1 MTTSSSV
8 HSQAF
13 SFMSFLQNG
22 VDPRTGQYTVSVSLP
37 ELKSNWLCGPA
48 AALSLSFNPI
58 NILDSGFGLGWNL
71 NLSQFTP
78 HNSIL
83 ALSTGETFKVT
94 GSGTEPAIKEK
105 KLDSFH
111 FYNNQDGTY
120 RVVHKSGLIEDL
132 TVGGSSDDRVALPTR
147 IYAPSGHSIS
157 LTYADFRGGQRLQSV
172 SDAQGEL
179 LRINREDY
187 SVEILIKPDNDG
199 SGKPLARYQMTL
211 NGSGWVTAIVL
222 PTADAAAWRFDYGS
236 GPIRGILCL
245 HKVNTPL
252 GGLDTIEYGD
262 GGHPYP
268 GSVSRPNL
276 PRVTCHRTY
285 PDFEQ
290 PMMEV
295 NYTYSAKNFLG
306 AGETVSW
313 EEGMDPLYNVP
324 HTYEYGSTATLTA
337 GGKDVRW
344 VDRTYN
350 RFHLLIEE
358 KTTQDHCV
366 KREATTYY
374 AQDIPFER
382 QVPQFQMPKA
392 TTTSWEMDNDSTRY
406 RAEVASSAF
415 DENGN
420 LIEEV
425 DPSGVKTVHTYY
437 PKEASDGCP
446 ADPEGFIRNRK
457 DSTIFPSPMPN
468 DGKTAPTL
476 RTRFCYTALDPLDGS
491 GLNQWLTNDSES
503 LVEVQGSNETTLK
516 HTLRTCYDEP
526 QKPFLHGRPFSQSE
540 TLNEKSSTTTYKY
553 DVFNSTLANEN
564 VLEIVETLTGF
575 DHVENSND
583 MRKVLRQQQ
592 SLLFGLPVL
601 KADTNGIYTL
611 TVYDALNRVITQT
624 VAPDSPQFAASRHY
638 RYYLTSL
645 DGQQASQEVDDV
657 KGVTTRTRFD
667 GVGRS
672 VYEGRKNTAN
682 SLQPDEF
689 RQTYAAEYD
698 ELGNLIRQTTQDWL
712 VDQPLA
718 LDNYFEYS
726 SWGDQSRVT
735 GPDGTATVS
744 DLSPFGNAGPIER
757 TWRESAEDPPQVSQ
771 LSQSEFNRFGKPDQ
785 VQRFDAE
792 RLNERL
798 LASRGQDDQCS
809 VTPHL
814 NALLASQEL
823 PTAGSVEYLYDGY
836 GNCIQ
841 QKEHMDGLERTTAYE
856 YDAWERIYRTTLAD
870 KTIVSRTFAEHFTGE
885 LPTSLKIQP
894 ANQQLPAVTTGEQ
907 AFDGLLRQ
915 TELKVG
921 PRLERYEYKPGQMQV
936 CRRITPASK
945 HIDYEYN
952 LNLTEQPTSIKTPD
966 GEACYSYDQKT
977 AALSTAANDQGK
989 YQYAYTGT
997 GDLFKETW
1005 TDNDNASKDVL
1016 HTSSLQGRPLSSSH
1030 TDGLD
1035 TRYDYDDHGRP
1046 KSATQGSLHAEFEYN
1061 ALGQGHRIT
1070 TSNLQSNASLVTE
1083 LKHDTL
1089 GREIERTLSLSGQPT
1104 RTITQTWQDDD
1115 QLKSR
1120 HLHIDGRSLLKEEF
1134 MYDLR
1139 KRLIRHTCSGEI
1151 RPKDAHGNT
1160 ITRQTFTFD
1169 ALDNIQQCITTFAN
1183 GHKDTAKF
1191 TYADDDSCQ
1200 LKEVT
1205 HTYMEGGYKEHQTFK
1220 YDADGHMLNDEQ
1232 GRQLSYDS
1240 QGRLLTVKEADSEQ
1254 LVSRYRYDGH
1264 NHLISVREGQQEE
1277 TLRYYEGYTLSHTL
1291 QGSTHTQYFFHG
1303 DLPLGEQQLHTH
1315 ERTIL
1320 LLTDASPSVIGESLQ
1335 GKLHTVVYSAYG
1347 ERSSADELTTLL
1359 AFNGEVREATSGWYL
1374 LGRGYRAYNPGLM
1387 RFHSPDS
1394 LSPFG
1399 SGGLNPYT
1407 YCLGN
1412 PITFRDPS
1420 GHRTDNSRRPGGP
1433 GYVDPIEEPK
1443 QKWWQK
1449 WLPVAGMVVAALVA
1463 VAFTPFTGGL
1473 SLGLVAGVAG
1483 IVLSAGALA
1492 VAIYATVEEND
1503 DMMSIAMWAGLGGSA
1518 VTIGA
1523 GLVTR
1528 VVAHVAMVA
1537 AAKAAAKA
1545 VAATIANAGGRGS
1558 AVGALIASSASI
1570 GGAGVGIAVTAGSI
1584 KSTRSAGAGS
1594 GSVGSFRSVGAGS
1607 GTVGSQSG
1615 GGGPSG
1621 SDGGSLQDWDVL
1633 PSSSGNQNNPIR
1645 RTSTTASRSGNE
1657 SSGGTVAPEP
1667 SKPERK
1673 HWIIKFFGWHK
1684 GVQGETATNIAHP
1697 QLNPWGKNPLSPW
1710 G

>member
-1 MTTSSSV
+1 MTMSSSV

-48 AALSLSFNPI
+48 AALSLNFNPI

-94 GSGTEPAIKEK
+94 GSGPEPAIKEK

-120 RVVHKSGLIEDL
+120 RVVHKSGLIEEL

-157 LTYADFRGGQRLQSV
+157 LTYAAFRGGQRLQSV

-211 NGSGWVTAIVL
+211 DGNGWVTAIVL
-222 PTADAAAWRFDYGS
+222 PSDDAASWRFDYGT

-245 HKVNTPL
+245 HEVKTPL
-252 GGLDTIEYGD
+252 GGLDTVEYGD

-268 GSVSRPNL
+268 GSVTRPNL
-276 PRVTCHRTY
+276 PRVTRHRTY
-285 PDFEQ
+285 PGFEQ

-295 NYTYSAKNFLG
+295 NYTYTAKNFLG
-306 AGETVSW
+306 AGTSVSV

-337 GGKDVRW
+337 GGKAVRW

-374 AQDIPFER
+374 AEDIPFER

-392 TTTSWEMDNDSTRY
+392 TKTSWEMDNDSTRY

-425 DPSGVKTVHTYY
+425 DPRGVRTVHTYY

-457 DSTIFPSPMPN
+457 DSTIVPSPQ
-468 DGKTAPTL
+468 GQAGAPTL
-476 RTRFCYTALDPLDGS
+476 RTHFRYTDLQPLDGS
-491 GLNQWLTNDSES
+491 GLKQWLVNDSES
-503 LVEVQGSNETTLK
+503 LVEVQGSEETALK
-516 HTLRTCYDEP
+516 QTQRTCYDEP
-526 QKPFLHGRPFSQSE
+526 KDPFLHGRPLSQSE
-540 TLNEKSSTTTYKY
+540 TLNEKTSTTTYTY
-553 DVFNSTLANEN
+553 SVFNSTLANEN
-564 VLEIVETLTGF
+564 VLEIVETFTGI
-575 DHVENSND
+575 DHVEDRND
-583 MRKVLRQQQ
+583 MRKIMRQQQ

-611 TVYDALNRVITQT
+611 TVFDALNRVVKET
-624 VAPDSPQFAASRHY
+624 VSPDSPQFAASRHY

-718 LDNYFEYS
+718 LDNYFEYNA
-726 SWGDQSRVT
+726 WGDQYRVT

-771 LSQSEFNRFGKPDQ
+771 LSQSEFNSFGKPDQ

-798 LASRGQDDQCS
+798 VASRGQDDQCS

-841 QKEHMDGLERTTAYE
+841 QKEHMDGLERTTGYE
-856 YDAWERIYRTTLAD
+856 YDVWERMYRTTLAD

-894 ANQQLPAVTTGEQ
+894 ANQQLPEVTVGQQ

-936 CRRITPASK
+936 SRRITPASK

-952 LNLTEQPTSIKTPD
+952 LNLTEQPISIKTPD
-966 GEACYSYDQKT
+966 GEARYSYDQKT
-977 AALSTAANDQGK
+977 ATLVTAANDQGQ

-1005 TDNDNASKDVL
+1005 TDNDNASKEVL
-1016 HTSSLQGRPLSSSH
+1016 HTSSLQGRPLSRSH

-1070 TSNLQSNASLVTE
+1070 TSNLQSNASLLTE

-1089 GREIERTLSLSGQPT
+1089 GREIERTLSLNGQPT

-1120 HLHIDGRSLLKEEF
+1120 HLHIAGRSLLKEEF
-1134 MYDLR
+1134 LYDLR

-1151 RPKDAHGNT
+1151 LPKDAHGNE
-1160 ITRQTFTFD
+1160 ITRQIFRFD
-1169 ALDNIQQCITTFAN
+1169 ELDNIQQCTTTFAN
-1183 GHKDTAKF
+1183 GRNDTARF

-1205 HTYMEGGYKEHQTFK
+1205 HTYIEGGYKERQAFE
-1220 YDADGHMLNDEQ
+1220 YDADGHMRNDEQ
-1232 GRQLSYDS
+1232 GRRLSYDS
-1240 QGRLLTVKEADSEQ
+1240 QGRLLEVKEADNEQ

-1291 QGSTHTQYFFHG
+1291 QGNTHTQYFFHG

-1335 GKLHTVVYSAYG
+1335 GKLHTVVYNAYG
-1347 ERSSADELTTLL
+1347 ERSSAEELTTLL

-1420 GHRTDNSRRPGGP
+1420 GHRGENSRRPGGP
-1433 GYVDPIEEPK
+1433 GYVDPVEEPK
-1443 QKWWQK
+1443 QSWWQK
-1449 WLPVAGMVVAALVA
+1449 WLGVAGMVVAALVA

-1473 SLGLVAGVAG
+1473 SIALAIGLVGLF
-1483 IVLSAGALA
+1483 LSFIALGF
-1492 VAIYATVEEND
+1492 AIYATLTEND
-1503 DMMSIAMWAGLGGSA
+1503 EIMAYATWGGLASS
-1518 VTIGA
+1518 VLTIGS
-1523 GLVTR
+1523 GIVSR
-1528 VVAHVAMVA
+1528 VLAHV

-1545 VAATIANAGGRGS
+1545 AAAAVAAEIARNGGGS
-1558 AVGALIASSASI
+1558 AVGALITSAGF
-1570 GGAGVGIAVTAGSI
+1570 GGVALGGTVFMGSI
-1584 KSTRSAGAGS
+1584 KSVNSAGASS
-1594 GSVGSFRSVGAGS
+1594 GMVGSFRSVGAGS
-1607 GTVGSQSG
+1607 GTVGSQSSG
-1615 GGGPSG
+1615 GGSRGSG
-1621 SDGGSLQDWDVL
+1621 GGSRQDRDAL
-1633 PSSSGNQNNPIR
+1633 PSSSGTQNNPIR
-1645 RTSTTASRSGNE
+1645 RTSTTASSSSSE
-1657 SSGGTVAPEP
+1657 SSGGSVAPEP
-1667 SKPERK
+1667 GKPERK
-1673 HWIIKFFGWHK
+1673 HWTVKDVIGWVNGK
-1684 GVQGETATNIAHP
+1684 LGKTTTNISDP
-1697 QLNPWGKNPLSPW
+1697 RQQPWGKDPISPW
-1710 G
+1710 D